1 MNEGKGIA
9 RPGLYTGIALIATLG
24 LMSLTPAR
32 ATIPAPPPPC
42 TRSFD
47 SEPIATLVDQVKDF
61 DAHGW
66 EASCA
71 SDALSRKGENVIPAL
86 ISLMETH
93 QGRAEDLA
101 LDAVCGPGHSGATA
115 LPYIER
121 RLRAGGLSF
130 ALSAYQTL
138 TCLGKVAKPAIPLL
152 IDKSLGID
160 LSYAL
165 EIDDAIETLGHLSR
179 YAPDR
184 IIPHLIRLLDQPAQS
199 TAAARALE
207 EIGRPARSAESSLR
221 RNLDAAVKAREDGIA
236 CAIISALAHL
246 GDPKA
251 TVAILIPLLD
261 RPGEADAAAQALQS
275 IGPPAKPAIPA
286 LIKRL
291 SAADTD
297 SGKQRAVFALVTI
310 DSHSPVVLK
319 AVVDELAR
327 AEIFGVE
334 IGSIDALEIKP
345 FPPELAPA
353 LITAIERRAPDRP
366 IRRLLEY
373 ALANTGT
380 QLKPVERAQLPP
392 LDVSDR
398 LGDGLLALTAQSQV
412 IMADDVVK
420 QLHLDTED
428 YVREGSGPVAYTWR
442 RQMARGEDSPDP
454 DLVDTIQLS
463 GVQQFGLPTS
473 MGGFG
478 GLPDT
483 QDLDIVLN
491 NRSCVAMEKISERVT
506 RPVPAPSDLAVV
518 IVSTDSPF
526 RPQGTLMIKG
536 DNSAAA
542 SQARSSVISV
552 GVTCSRH
559 ITIKKSFDPGYWN
572 FTCPLAYDKKFT
584 SSVLLPALQAQL
596 DPNLGQF
603 DFDTPARIEDFG
615 ASVHLTYKEV
625 VSDPA
630 RPDWQTFR
638 LSLFLDRC
646 SHRVSNVSKY
656 IP

>member
-1 MNEGKGIA
+1 MNEGKGTA
-9 RPGLYTGIALIATLG
+9 RPGHYIGIALIAALW
-24 LMSLTPAR
+24 LLSLSSAR
-32 ATIPAPPPPC
+32 ATMPAPPPPC

-86 ISLMETH
+86 IALMETH
-93 QGRAEDLA
+93 RDWAEDLA
-101 LDAVCGPGHSGATA
+101 LRAVCGPGHSGATA

-121 RLRAGGLSF
+121 RLRAGGLYF
-130 ALSAYQTL
+130 ALAAYRTL

-199 TAAARALE
+199 AAAARALE
-207 EIGRPARSAESSLR
+207 EIGRPARAAESSLR
-221 RNLDAAVKAREDGIA
+221 RNLDAAVKEREDGVA

-251 TVAILIPLLD
+251 TVPILIPLLD
-261 RPGEADAAAQALQS
+261 RPGEADATAQALQS

-291 SAADTD
+291 NAADTD

-310 DSHSPVVLK
+310 DAHSPVVLK

-334 IGSIDALEIKP
+334 IASIDALEIKP

-366 IRRLLEY
+366 TRRLLEY

-380 QLKPVERAQLPP
+380 QLKPVERAELPP
-392 LDVSDR
+392 QDVSDR
-398 LGDGLLALTAQSQV
+398 LGVGLLALTAQSQV

-420 QLHLDTED
+420 QLHLDPDE

-442 RQMARGEDSPDP
+442 RQMTRVEDSRDP

-463 GVQQFGLPTS
+463 GVQQFGS
-473 MGGFG
+473 
-478 GLPDT
+478 LPDT

-491 NRSCVAMEKISERVT
+491 NRSCVAMEKISERIT
-506 RPVPAPSDLAVV
+506 RPMPEP
-518 IVSTDSPF
+518 
-526 RPQGTLMIKG
+526 
-536 DNSAAA
+536 
-542 SQARSSVISV
+542 
-552 GVTCSRH
+552 
-559 ITIKKSFDPGYWN
+559 
-572 FTCPLAYDKKFT
+572 
-584 SSVLLPALQAQL
+584 
-596 DPNLGQF
+596 
-603 DFDTPARIEDFG
+603 
-615 ASVHLTYKEV
+615 
-625 VSDPA
+625 
-630 RPDWQTFR
+630 
-638 LSLFLDRC
+638 
-646 SHRVSNVSKY
+646 
-656 IP
+656 